1 MSVLHI
7 IVFELKNLN
16 WEICVWSED
25 PGWTVHYGAEE
36 THFFS
41 TKSENNVLND
51 GNGELRYVSSMFR
64 PHPVNM
70 FVKAT

>member
-25 PGWTVHYGAEE
+25 PRWTVHYGAEE
-36 THFFS
+36 MHFFS
-41 TKSENNVLND
+41 TMSENNVLND
-51 GNGELRYVSSMFR
+51 GNGR
-64 PHPVNM
+64 
-70 FVKAT
+70 